1 MEAAYALTRVAAALG
16 GEAMNRHRVVTEG
29 VRRLVGTCALAAGL
43 VSVGCGGESREREAR
58 AMSSATEELTPVING
73 QNRFA
78 LNLYREIAKHEGN
91 LFFAPF
97 SVYSTLALA
106 YAGASDDTAAELG
119 SALGVTGDDAL
130 FHQQLGALIRDLNGD
145 HGRGYTL
152 RIASGMFGDRDA
164 KFAPEFVELGT
175 REYGAGIE
183 AVDLAQPERARQRI
197 NSWIEKRTHGDVAE
211 LVPQGSLSPLTLL
224 VAANA
229 MRFSAHWAERFAAI
243 HTQNAPFRTTS
254 GETVSV
260 PTMHH
265 KFDGTVESGTLV
277 PHVHCNEEPGLR
289 VAEISYEDDEV
300 GMAILLPTN
309 DEPLRDLEAAL
320 DVERLS
326 ALLSGMRTCGGL
338 EIALPRFDFRT
349 ELSLTESLKAL
360 GIERAFDSELAEF
373 TKLEQQPR
381 SISVSDVLHEAHVH
395 VDERGTDASGASG
408 SAFVLTAPPT
418 PFNAERDFVF
428 LIRDRL
434 TGAILFMGRVSD
446 PR

>member
-1 MEAAYALTRVAAALG
+1 
-16 GEAMNRHRVVTEG
+16 MNRHRVVTEG
-29 VRRLVGTCALAAGL
+29 VRRIIGTCALAVTGL
-43 VSVGCGGESREREAR
+43 VSVACGDAPRGREAR
-58 AMSSATEELTPVING
+58 AMSSATADLTPVIDG

-119 SALGVTGDDAL
+119 SALAVTGDDAL
-130 FHQQLGALIRDLNGD
+130 FHRQLGALIRDLDGD

-164 KFAPEFVELGT
+164 KFSPEFVELGT

-183 AVDLAQPERARQRI
+183 AVDFAQPERARQRI
-197 NSWIEKRTHGDVAE
+197 NSWVDERTHGDIAE
-211 LVPQGSLSPLTLL
+211 LVPQGSISPLTLL

-229 MRFSAHWAERFAAI
+229 MRFSAHWAERFAAE
-243 HTQNAPFRTTS
+243 HTRDAPFRTTS
-254 GETVSV
+254 GETVAV
-260 PTMHH
+260 PTMNH
-265 KFDGTVESGTLV
+265 KFDGTIENGTLV
-277 PHVHCNEEPGLR
+277 PHVDCGEEPGLR
-289 VAEISYEDDEV
+289 VAELSYEDDEV

-309 DEPLRDLEAAL
+309 DEPLRDVEVAL
-320 DVERLS
+320 DVERVS
-326 ALLSGMRTCGGL
+326 SLLSGMHECGGL

-360 GIERAFDSELAEF
+360 GIDRAFDAALAEF
-373 TKLEQQPR
+373 TKLEQAPR
-381 SISVSDVLHEAHVH
+381 AVYLSDVLHEAHVH

-408 SAFVLTAPPT
+408 SAFVITDLPT
-418 PFNAERDFVF
+418 PFRVDRDFVF